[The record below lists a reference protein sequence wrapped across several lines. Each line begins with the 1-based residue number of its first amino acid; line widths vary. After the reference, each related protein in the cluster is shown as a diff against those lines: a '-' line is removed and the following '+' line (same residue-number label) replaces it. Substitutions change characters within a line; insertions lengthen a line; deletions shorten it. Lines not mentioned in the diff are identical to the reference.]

1 MKIISEPADIFKLN
15 NNDIKKLD
23 GWGELSI
30 KNLQKA
36 INNAKKINL
45 SKFIFSIGVRHIG
58 QENAKILAGFFG
70 SLKQFKKLFD
80 NKRKKK
86 RIVREFV

>member
-15 NNDIKKLD
+15 YNDIKKLD

-36 INNAKKINL
+36 INN
-45 SKFIFSIGVRHIG
+45 
-58 QENAKILAGFFG
+58 Q
-70 SLKQFKKLFD
+70 
-80 NKRKKK
+80 RK
-86 RIVREFV
+86 